1 MMIHPEFPQGLAITD
16 YWVIE
21 AKGIEAQYIVSSLAR
36 PVLSKV
42 PIMNYP
48 VLFTEVNPR
57 ERTYYLRKTYFS
69 VEEITK
75 ATGVPTAT
83 VARAPMIKL
92 HVSPVEGL
100 PEPTVDY
107 WGRA

>member
-1 MMIHPEFPQGLAITD
+1 MMMHPEFPQGLSVTD
-16 YWVIE
+16 FWIVE
-21 AKGIEAQYIVSSLAR
+21 AKGIEAQYIISALAK
-36 PVLSKV
+36 PVLAKV
-42 PIMNYP
+42 PIMNHP
-48 VLFTEVNPR
+48 VLFTEISSK
-57 ERTYYLRKTYFS
+57 ERTYYLRKTYFT
-69 VEEITK
+69 VEDITK

-92 HVSPVEGL
+92 HVSPVPGL